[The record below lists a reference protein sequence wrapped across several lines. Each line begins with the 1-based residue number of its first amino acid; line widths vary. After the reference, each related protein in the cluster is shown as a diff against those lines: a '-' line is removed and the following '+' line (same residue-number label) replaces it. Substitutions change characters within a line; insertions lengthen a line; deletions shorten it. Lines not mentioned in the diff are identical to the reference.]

1 MTIPSPLAADVD
13 AALLQHKPVLME
25 FYIDGCQLCQAATP
39 IIYDIEKEFVN
50 KIVLLR
56 IDYHQYFQNP
66 EVVTDLSIINIP
78 TVLVIA
84 NKNSEGK
91 YIILGRFEGGI
102 DKNALHASIQQAIK
116 SQ

>member
-1 MTIPSPLAADVD
+1 MDVN
-13 AALLQHKPVLME
+13 
-25 FYIDGCQLCQAATP
+25 LCQAAAP
-39 IIYDIEKEFVN
+39 IIYDIEKEFDN